1 MTEHYQFIASLL
13 ERVRVRWRRLVAYRA
28 TMRTTLLVTA
38 VLAAFDLLARFI
50 TRAPLALATLG
61 VLAVI
66 LVIAAII
73 RGLLPLRDAP
83 SDAQIAR
90 FIEERK
96 TELDERLVSAVGVA
110 AQAA

>member
-28 TMRTTLLVTA
+28 TMRTALLVTA
-38 VLAAFDLLARFI
+38 VLAVFDLLARFI

-61 VLAVI
+61 VLTLI
-66 LVIAAII
+66 LAIAAIV
-73 RGLLPLRDAP
+73 RGLLPLRDEP

-96 TELDERLVSAVGVA
+96 TELDERL
-110 AQAA
+110 